1 MTKVHVVN
9 IKVVFTSCCAGVRGW
24 RRPASCLL
32 LSLQF
37 SFLSV
42 GEERSVLVN
51 EDLPEQALDVVVRPA
66 TDEGD
71 FPFSLK
77 NKYQLLKKQEDI
89 RSNLD
94 LPQDEF

>member
-1 MTKVHVVN
+1 
-9 IKVVFTSCCAGVRGW
+9 
-24 RRPASCLL
+24 
-32 LSLQF
+32 
-37 SFLSV
+37 V

-51 EDLPEQALDVVVRPA
+51 EDLPEQALDVVVRSA

-77 NKYQLLKKQEDI
+77 NKYKLVKKQEDF

-94 LPQDEF
+94 LPQDDF